1 MMPLECFCFCFILW
15 AASQAQ
21 PPLVVSQPSSAEGTE
36 GSSVTLHCSYNSTSE
51 PKVGS
56 FRWVKEPGVEVRK
69 TTREFMGR
77 VSPTSE
83 QGFLLESR
91 ADIEIRDL
99 RHYDSGVYR
108 CVVKIPGFQETSGNG
123 TELRVVKK
131 DPKDPKKPAENSTHS
146 IPLWAGLSSALAA
159 FVASPLIVLYCRN
172 RQGRRQARGSG
183 IKRLSQDKKAESMA
197 DLNYSELVVK
207 TAGKSKSQREKVT
220 YASIC
225 V

>member
-1 MMPLECFCFCFILW
+1 M
-15 AASQAQ
+15 
-21 PPLVVSQPSSAEGTE
+21 VSQPSSAEGAE
-36 GSSVTLHCSYNSTSE
+36 GGSVTLTCSYNSTSE

-83 QGFLLESR
+83 QAFLLERR

-123 TELRVVKK
+123 TELRVLKAAK
-131 DPKDPKKPAENSTHS
+131 GDPKKPDENSTHS
-146 IPLWAGLSSALAA
+146 IALWAGLSSALAV
-159 FVASPLIVLYCRN
+159 FVVSPLIVLYCRN
-172 RQGRRQARGSG
+172 RKGEPG
-183 IKRLSQDKKAESMA
+183 DWSMS
-197 DLNYSELVVK
+197 LN
-207 TAGKSKSQREKVT
+207 QR
-220 YASIC
+220 
-225 V
+225 

>member
-1 MMPLECFCFCFILW
+1 MMPLEVFCFILW

-21 PPLVVSQPSSAEGTE
+21 EPLMVSQPSSAEGAE
-36 GSSVTLHCSYNSTSE
+36 GGSVTLTCSYNSTSE

-83 QGFLLESR
+83 QAFLLERR

-123 TELRVVKK
+123 TELRVLK
-131 DPKDPKKPAENSTHS
+131 
-146 IPLWAGLSSALAA
+146 AA
-159 FVASPLIVLYCRN
+159 KGKELGFCGRN
-172 RQGRRQARGSG
+172 
-183 IKRLSQDKKAESMA
+183 DKKAESTA
-197 DLNYSELVVK
+197 DLNYSEVVVK
-207 TAGKSKSQREKVT
+207 KVGKSKRQSEKVT
-220 YASIC
+220 YASIR